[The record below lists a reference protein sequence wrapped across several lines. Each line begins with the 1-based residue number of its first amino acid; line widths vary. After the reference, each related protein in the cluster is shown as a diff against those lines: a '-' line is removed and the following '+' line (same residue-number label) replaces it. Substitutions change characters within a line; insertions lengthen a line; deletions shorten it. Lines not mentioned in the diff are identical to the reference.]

1 MQCEKCGRQN
11 DLDAVYCKKCGTLLE
26 PEDET
31 RVAERRGPSVAAS
44 SPVSV
49 REPAKRAIFA
59 VTPTLKFVYLG
70 YAAAVIAAFALVVL
84 LTAFVPG
91 YAPLAGVVVGILLL
105 FIPAYFHV
113 KQKMIRYTLTGSTIE
128 VDRGLVSR
136 TTQNIPLGRVQDV
149 TVSATV
155 FQRLLGYGDISIDN
169 ASEAGGK
176 VVLDNIDSPRKY
188 AELILKQMQQLE
200 R

>member
-1 MQCEKCGRQN
+1 
-11 DLDAVYCKKCGTLLE
+11 
-26 PEDET
+26 
-31 RVAERRGPSVAAS
+31 
-44 SPVSV
+44 
-49 REPAKRAIFA
+49 
-59 VTPTLKFVYLG
+59 
-70 YAAAVIAAFALVVL
+70 
-84 LTAFVPG
+84 
-91 YAPLAGVVVGILLL
+91 
-105 FIPAYFHV
+105 
-113 KQKMIRYTLTGSTIE
+113 MIRYTLTGSTIE